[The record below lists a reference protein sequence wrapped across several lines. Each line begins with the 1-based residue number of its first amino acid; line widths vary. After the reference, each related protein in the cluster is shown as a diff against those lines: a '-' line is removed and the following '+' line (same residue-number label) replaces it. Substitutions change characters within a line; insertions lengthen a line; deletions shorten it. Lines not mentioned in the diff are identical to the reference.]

1 MTTTDRLSRLEGRA
15 LAALLGTDRMMKRR
29 SMNALQKLSPAIRP
43 NALRGLS
50 VLIVDD
56 NADAR
61 AILGTCFEHLGCVVV
76 TVESAV
82 EALSICRL
90 ARPDIVLT
98 DISMPHH
105 DGYWLLRALRSLD
118 EDQQKRTPV
127 IAMTAYPA
135 SRDLPLTFSASF
147 DGWVSKP
154 INVRHLSAMV
164 KRLTRKRRVA

>member
-1 MTTTDRLSRLEGRA
+1 
-15 LAALLGTDRMMKRR
+15 MKRR
-29 SMNALQKLSPAIRP
+29 SMNASKKKRSPAIRA

-82 EALSICRL
+82 EALSMCRL
-90 ARPDIVLT
+90 ARPDIVVT

-105 DGYWLLRALRSLD
+105 DGYWLLRALRALD
-118 EDQQKRTPV
+118 EDQQERTPV
-127 IAMTAYPA
+127 VAMTAYPA

-154 INVRHLSAMV
+154 INLRHLSALV